1 MAIADQSENDGKK
14 EKIQVIGGMMKRSIT
29 GCTGHFR
36 LSFFSVALLLVLA
49 QPLAAQK
56 NFNQSEKMTVEK
68 FKRARMHFDKGA
80 DYLKKGRPAKAL
92 KEAELSME
100 IFSDYSDA
108 YLLLAMIHFQEGK
121 YDAGLAEIEK
131 AKATFGAIREFYTA
145 SYQDYI
151 NRLREQREFTV
162 NRIADAG
169 LSLILMR
176 EAEIKLADIDEK
188 LRDLKPTLGLDVPAE
203 YHFVHGNLL
212 FKLKRFDDAQEL
224 YLAAV
229 QADPRYANAYA
240 NLIGIFLM
248 RGDKAS
254 ALKYLQQAE
263 GKGVKMDEK
272 LKESVLRR

>member
-1 MAIADQSENDGKK
+1 M
-14 EKIQVIGGMMKRSIT
+14 
-29 GCTGHFR
+29 
-36 LSFFSVALLLVLA
+36 ALLLVLA
-49 QPLAAQK
+49 PPLAAQK

-68 FKRARMHFDKGA
+68 FKRARMHYDKGV
-80 DYLKKGRPAKAL
+80 DCLKKGKPAKAL

-100 IFSDYSDA
+100 IFADYSDA

-131 AKATFGAIREFYTA
+131 AKGTFGGIREFYAA

-151 NRLREQREFTV
+151 NRLREQREFTA
-162 NRIADAG
+162 NRLADAG

-176 EAEIKLADIDEK
+176 EAEIRLAEIDAK
-188 LRDLKPTLGLDVPAE
+188 LRDLKPTLDLDVPAE
-203 YHFVHGNLL
+203 YHFVHGNIL
-212 FKLKRFDDAQEL
+212 FKLKRFAGAQEL
-224 YLAAV
+224 YLAAL

-248 RGDKAS
+248 SGDKAS

-263 GKGVKMDEK
+263 GKGVKMNEK
-272 LKESVLRR
+272 LKEAVLQRQ